1 MKKNIYNYK
10 GSIFGDQKKIF
21 GRKYN
26 KIGFFTLLR
35 LYFKIK

>member
-26 KIGFFTLLR
+26 KIGFFALLK
-35 LYFKIK
+35 LCFKIK